1 MNQLRPIERRILA
14 MRSRGV
20 SVEEI
25 AERLKRSPQHI
36 ERIIE
41 WTEIPRSEDRPTRVG
56 RPFER
61 RVLKLRADGESHER
75 IAERFRRS
83 PGFIRRVEG
92 LAYYSMAM
100 RLLA

>member
-41 WTEIPRSEDRPTRVG
+41 WTEIP
-56 RPFER
+56 
-61 RVLKLRADGESHER
+61 
-75 IAERFRRS
+75 
-83 PGFIRRVEG
+83 
-92 LAYYSMAM
+92 
-100 RLLA
+100 

>member
-1 MNQLRPIERRILA
+1 MKQLRPIERRILA
-14 MRSRGV
+14 MRSGGV

-36 ERIIE
+36 ERIIA
-41 WTEIPRSEDRPTRVG
+41 WTDIPRSGNRPQRQY
-56 RPFER
+56 RPLER

-92 LAYYSMAM
+92 LAHYSMAI
-100 RLLA
+100 RLLT